1 MKEMYNIAQTYFRGT
16 ISAAD
21 EKRLS
26 EWLRVEANKQQ
37 FDEWAAEWRTRAKA
51 EASERTKAAWAKLVE
66 SRMHPT
72 AQACGDPAQSK
83 VESQKQESPIRLVK
97 PATHRPYAWLRYA
110 ASVTVVAVIGALVL
124 WLLQP
129 VQQEPFMAQTGAHE
143 QQNVVLSDGTEI
155 NLNESSSLACAEDFG
170 EKTREVLFEGEASF
184 SVAKNAE
191 RPFIIRVGDYSVT
204 VLGTKFIL
212 RAYPTDSIYTLQ
224 LTSGKVKLQYLQ
236 DSLFAETG
244 DLVQFNTTTKLFRKK
259 LEANNILLSDLV
271 NRLERL
277 YDVRIEVGDTALA
290 NETLFISINTDDSFE
305 DVCAALETLLPI
317 EITQEEDHYRLA
329 AQ

>member
-1 MKEMYNIAQTYFRGT
+1 MEEFYNIAKAYFRGT

-26 EWLRVEANKQQ
+26 EWLQEDKHALLFRIWE
-37 FDEWAAEWRTRAKA
+37 DEWRKEAKAQAAEK
-51 EASERTKAAWAKLVE
+51 TKAAWEKLQQTTSLKE
-66 SRMHPT
+66 QRPFTSFTERT
-72 AQACGDPAQSK
+72 KTETQT
-83 VESQKQESPIRLVK
+83 IR
-97 PATHRPYAWLRYA
+97 PLRIFYYA
-110 ASVTVVAVIGALVL
+110 AAATALLLFGVAL
-124 WLLQP
+124 WLMMP
-129 VQQEPFMAQTGAHE
+129 SGQQPFMAQTGAQE
-143 QQNVVLSDGTEI
+143 QQNFVLSDGSEI
-155 NLNESSSLACAEDFG
+155 SLNESSSLACAENFG
-170 EKTREVLFEGEASF
+170 KKTREVLFEGEASF
-184 SVAKNAE
+184 SVAKDAE
-191 RPFIIRVGDYSVT
+191 RPFIIHTGDFSVT
-204 VLGTKFIL
+204 VLGTEFIL

-224 LTSGKVKLQYLQ
+224 LTSGRVKVQYLQ

-244 DLVQFNTTTKLFRKK
+244 DLVQFNTVTKLFRKK

-305 DVCAALETLLPI
+305 DVCAALEALLPVVI
-317 EITQEEDHYRLA
+317 EKEEDHYRLA

>member
-37 FDEWAAEWRTRAKA
+37 FDEWAAEWRTRSKA
-51 EASERTKAAWAKLVE
+51 EASERTKAAWAKL
-66 SRMHPT
+66 
-72 AQACGDPAQSK
+72 A
-83 VESQKQESPIRLVK
+83 ESQKQESPIRLVK

-155 NLNESSSLACAEDFG
+155 NLNVSSSLACAEDFG

-184 SVAKNAE
+184 SVTKNAE
-191 RPFIIRVGDYSVT
+191 RPFIIHVGDYSVT

-244 DLVQFNTTTKLFRKK
+244 DLVQFNTATKLFRKK
-259 LEANNILLSDLV
+259 LEANNILLADLV

-317 EITQEEDHYRLA
+317 EITQQEDHYRLA